1 MYFFV
6 HSQIRILQCSVWLEE
21 YQNHTAATTG
31 TQFFFGWVG
40 CETVFIMATVR
51 SFLMIFKCL
60 RVFLVNFPLFLLFYH
75 NVILFICIFWFSS
88 QSRYIRMNF
97 NARTVF

>member
-51 SFLMIFKCL
+51 SSNCL
-60 RVFLVNFPLFLLFYH
+60 RVFFGKFSSFFFFYH